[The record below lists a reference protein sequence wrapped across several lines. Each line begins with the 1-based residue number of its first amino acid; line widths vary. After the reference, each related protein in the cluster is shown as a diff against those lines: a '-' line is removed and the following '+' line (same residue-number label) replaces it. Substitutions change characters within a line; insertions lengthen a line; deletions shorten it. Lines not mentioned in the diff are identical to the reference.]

1 MPAGASATSASTV
14 SYLVHAVAAASISPM
29 PTGQIADSCVLW
41 TGFDISIVARNYAQ
55 LAGVLA
61 GFAFVVINLVLDRS
75 YRRRG
80 EGKPRAGYEVEH
92 ETLTGVALMNA
103 FLGLFL
109 AAIQYSLL
117 AGENGCSLTGGRAA
131 SAELLGGISF
141 VASVYMLLYAV
152 VQFVSG
158 SAETLAK
165 HCVFIVAVLVP
176 PIAVFF
182 IEATISDL
190 ALALAD
196 PTTRQPLQPLWDDAN
211 NASVPIALAVLVV
224 AAAMWFGGRKTGL
237 SETPSNPGVQKL
249 RTALPYVTVG
259 VVIGRRTRRHGAT
272 GAESRRTSRAGRGV
286 VVGGGLRCRDA
297 RAERGIVVAGR
308 GGGRVCG
315 RRSAGSG
322 PCPAQVVGDHR
333 GVETLELQW
342 FLDDGGPLR
351 QLLVDLLGGQDLSR
365 RRGAHQPGGQVD
377 RVAEVIT
384 AQRQDGSATQ
394 AGPSLAPARARPRRV
409 DEVERRLGQP
419 LRVRAHPHHRIAE
432 ELHHPAAVG

>member
-1 MPAGASATSASTV
+1 
-14 SYLVHAVAAASISPM
+14 M

-80 EGKPRAGYEVEH
+80 DGKSRAAHEVEH

-109 AAIQYSLL
+109 SAIQYSLL

-158 SAETLAK
+158 SAGTLAK

-182 IEATISDL
+182 IEATVSDL

-211 NASVPIALAVLVV
+211 NLSVPIALAVLVV
-224 AAAMWFGGRKTGL
+224 AAAVWRVGRKRRVA
-237 SETPSNPGVQKL
+237 ETPSAPRVQTL
-249 RTALPYVTVG
+249 RTALPYVTVI
-259 VVIGRRTRRHGAT
+259 VVISAVVRAVTALPVRNPSAHLSGGEAWLWVAVFAALMLVQSAT
-272 GAESRRTSRAGRGV
+272 FSLQTGV
-286 VVGGGLRCRDA
+286 ELAYVD
-297 RAERGIVVAGR
+297 AER
-308 GGGRVCG
+308 
-315 RRSAGSG
+315 
-322 PCPAQVVGDHR
+322 P
-333 GVETLELQW
+333 
-342 FLDDGGPLR
+342 
-351 QLLVDLLGGQDLSR
+351 GQAS
-365 RRGAHQPGGQVD
+365 
-377 RVAEVIT
+377 
-384 AQRQDGSATQ
+384 
-394 AGPSLAPARARPRRV
+394 ARPSS
-409 DEVERRLGQP
+409 
-419 LRVRAHPHHRIAE
+419 
-432 ELHHPAAVG
+432 

>member
-1 MPAGASATSASTV
+1 
-14 SYLVHAVAAASISPM
+14 M

-55 LAGVLA
+55 FSGVLA
-61 GFAFVVINLVLDRS
+61 GFAFVVINLVLDRA

-80 EGKPRAGYEVEH
+80 DGKARAAHEVEH
-92 ETLTGVALMNA
+92 ETLTGVALLNA

-117 AGENGCSLTGGRAA
+117 AGENGCSLTEGRAA

-158 SAETLAK
+158 SAGTLAK

-211 NASVPIALAVLVV
+211 NLSVPIALAVLVV
-224 AAAMWFGGRKTGL
+224 AAAVWLAGRKERS
-237 SETPSNPGVQKL
+237 SETRSGARVQKL

-259 VVIGRRTRRHGAT
+259 VVISAVV
-272 GAESRRTSRAGRGV
+272 RAVTALPVRNPAAHLAAGEAW
-286 VVGGGLRCRDA
+286 LW
-297 RAERGIVVAGR
+297 VA
-308 GGGRVCG
+308 VFAAVLLVQ
-315 RRSAGSG
+315 SAALSL
-322 PCPAQVVGDHR
+322 QT
-333 GVETLELQW
+333 GVEVA
-342 FLDDGGPLR
+342 D
-351 QLLVDLLGGQDLSR
+351 VDAEQSGQAS
-365 RRGAHQPGGQVD
+365 
-377 RVAEVIT
+377 
-384 AQRQDGSATQ
+384 
-394 AGPSLAPARARPRRV
+394 ARPSS
-409 DEVERRLGQP
+409 
-419 LRVRAHPHHRIAE
+419 
-432 ELHHPAAVG
+432 

>member
-1 MPAGASATSASTV
+1 
-14 SYLVHAVAAASISPM
+14 M

-80 EGKPRAGYEVEH
+80 DGKSRAAHEVEH

-109 AAIQYSLL
+109 SAIQYSLL

-158 SAETLAK
+158 SAGTLAK

-211 NASVPIALAVLVV
+211 NLSVPIALAVLVV
-224 AAAMWFGGRKTGL
+224 AAAVWRVGRKRRV
-237 SETPSNPGVQKL
+237 SETPSAPRVQTL
-249 RTALPYVTVG
+249 RTALPYVTVI
-259 VVIGRRTRRHGAT
+259 VVISAVV
-272 GAESRRTSRAGRGV
+272 RAVTALPVRNPAAH
-286 VVGGGLRCRDA
+286 L
-297 RAERGIVVAGR
+297 
-308 GGGRVCG
+308 
-315 RRSAGSG
+315 SAGEAWLWVAVFAALMLVQS
-322 PCPAQVVGDHR
+322 ATLSLQT
-333 GVETLELQW
+333 GVELAYA
-342 FLDDGGPLR
+342 DADA
-351 QLLVDLLGGQDLSR
+351 D
-365 RRGAHQPGGQVD
+365 QPG
-377 RVAEVIT
+377 
-384 AQRQDGSATQ
+384 Q
-394 AGPSLAPARARPRRV
+394 ASARPSS
-409 DEVERRLGQP
+409 
-419 LRVRAHPHHRIAE
+419 
-432 ELHHPAAVG
+432 

>member
-1 MPAGASATSASTV
+1 MPA
-14 SYLVHAVAAASISPM
+14 
-29 PTGQIADSCVLW
+29 GQIADSCVLW

-80 EGKPRAGYEVEH
+80 DGKSRAAHEVEH

-109 AAIQYSLL
+109 SAIQYSLL

-158 SAETLAK
+158 SAGTLAK

-182 IEATISDL
+182 VEATISDL

-211 NASVPIALAVLVV
+211 NLSVPIALAVLVV
-224 AAAMWFGGRKTGL
+224 AAAVWLVGRKRRL
-237 SETPSNPGVQKL
+237 SETSSAPRVQNL
-249 RTALPYVTVG
+249 RTALPYVTVI
-259 VVIGRRTRRHGAT
+259 VVISAVVRAVTALPVRNPTAHLAAGEAWLWVAVFAALMLVQSAT
-272 GAESRRTSRAGRGV
+272 LSLQT
-286 VVGGGLRCRDA
+286 
-297 RAERGIVVAGR
+297 
-308 GGGRVCG
+308 
-315 RRSAGSG
+315 
-322 PCPAQVVGDHR
+322 
-333 GVETLELQW
+333 GVEVA
-342 FLDDGGPLR
+342 F
-351 QLLVDLLGGQDLSR
+351 VD
-365 RRGAHQPGGQVD
+365 AAQPG
-377 RVAEVIT
+377 
-384 AQRQDGSATQ
+384 Q
-394 AGPSLAPARARPRRV
+394 ASARPRS
-409 DEVERRLGQP
+409 
-419 LRVRAHPHHRIAE
+419 
-432 ELHHPAAVG
+432 

>member
-1 MPAGASATSASTV
+1 
-14 SYLVHAVAAASISPM
+14 M

-80 EGKPRAGYEVEH
+80 DGKSRAAHEVEH

-109 AAIQYSLL
+109 SAIQYSLL

-158 SAETLAK
+158 SAGTLAK

-182 IEATISDL
+182 IEATVSDL

-211 NASVPIALAVLVV
+211 NLSVPIALAVLIV
-224 AAAMWFGGRKTGL
+224 AAAVWRVGRKRRL
-237 SETPSNPGVQKL
+237 SETPSDPRVQTL
-249 RTALPYVTVG
+249 RTALPYVTVV
-259 VVIGRRTRRHGAT
+259 VVISAVVRAITALPVRNPAAHLAAGEAWLWVAVFAALMLMQSAT
-272 GAESRRTSRAGRGV
+272 LSLQT
-286 VVGGGLRCRDA
+286 
-297 RAERGIVVAGR
+297 
-308 GGGRVCG
+308 
-315 RRSAGSG
+315 
-322 PCPAQVVGDHR
+322 
-333 GVETLELQW
+333 GVEVAY
-342 FLDDGGPLR
+342 
-351 QLLVDLLGGQDLSR
+351 VD
-365 RRGAHQPGGQVD
+365 AEQPG
-377 RVAEVIT
+377 
-384 AQRQDGSATQ
+384 Q
-394 AGPSLAPARARPRRV
+394 ASARPSS
-409 DEVERRLGQP
+409 
-419 LRVRAHPHHRIAE
+419 
-432 ELHHPAAVG
+432 